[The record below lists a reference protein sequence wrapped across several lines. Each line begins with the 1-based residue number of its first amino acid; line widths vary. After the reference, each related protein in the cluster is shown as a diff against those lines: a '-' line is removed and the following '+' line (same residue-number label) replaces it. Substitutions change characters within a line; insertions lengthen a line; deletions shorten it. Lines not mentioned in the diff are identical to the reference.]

1 MRRLDLKKITFRPP
15 IYNVSFGQ
23 KTVSGYDENGKT
35 YLGMP
40 LVTKNGAEI
49 TDYGNVCEVIFRA
62 CFDSPV
68 DIHIGDGVFFDV
80 ENTTTPLYI
89 VSDVV
94 SARGLTLISA
104 KHAEANDI
112 SSNGTY

>member
-1 MRRLDLKKITFRPP
+1 MKKITFRPP
-15 IYNVSFGQ
+15 IYNEKKKK

-68 DIHIGDGVFFDV
+68 DIHIGDGVFFDI

-112 SSNGTY
+112 SSNETY